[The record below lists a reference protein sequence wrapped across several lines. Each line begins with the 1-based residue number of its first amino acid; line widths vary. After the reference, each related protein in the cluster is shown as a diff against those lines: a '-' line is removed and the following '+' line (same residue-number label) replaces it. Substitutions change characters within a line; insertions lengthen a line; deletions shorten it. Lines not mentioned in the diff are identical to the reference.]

1 MQLEISIPQTREAAG
16 TLEPLVSPENIYIR
30 LNDFTARKNLK
41 EQGILTTPYD
51 VPASQFIEK
60 LAKYLRE
67 NVDEVQPPAWA
78 SMAKTGTHVEKQP
91 QNPLWWYV
99 RSASILRKVYV
110 HGPVGLEKL
119 RADYGGRKDF
129 GTKPEHA
136 VKAGGSI
143 IRKALQQLE
152 AAGLIQKAG
161 SQGRVMAPKGRK
173 LLQEVAE
180 DLQKELVKTVPELK
194 KYQGE

>member
-143 IRKALQQLE
+143 IRNALQQLE